1 MQSFGSLK
9 TGPAHPHPSS
19 KGGTQE
25 TARHPWGEEQVGG
38 ALAGQAPSPEG
49 GSSLQPEHSNP
60 GSEMARRELNLQ
72 ILWGAPEGPRTRL
85 QQKLFEEETERLRE
99 ETSQRGEETRPPRLR
114 SGGRREEGAGL
125 GGRREDGPAERTGS
139 GGLAGSPARERK
151 LSEPRKDNGH
161 NRQRL
166 TKVKSKVESKVESQP
181 RWPGCPCCSS
191 CRPQSP
197 RSVGGP
203 PGSPGPQE
211 GGHAVKA
218 QASGSPEF
226 DSFSTAAG
234 SEPTAPRASPCPL

>member
-1 MQSFGSLK
+1 MGRWQGR
-9 TGPAHPHPSS
+9 HPS
-19 KGGTQE
+19 
-25 TARHPWGEEQVGG
+25 PD
-38 ALAGQAPSPEG
+38 G

-60 GSEMARRELNLQ
+60 GGEMARREPNPQ

-125 GGRREDGPAERTGS
+125 GGRWKDGPAERTGS

-166 TKVKSKVESKVESQP
+166 AKVKSKVESKVESKRGPSPGGPAAPAAPPAALRAPGVSGGPLGPQVP
-181 RWPGCPCCSS
+181 RWGVM
-191 CRPQSP
+191 Q
-197 RSVGGP
+197 
-203 PGSPGPQE
+203 
-211 GGHAVKA
+211 
-218 QASGSPEF
+218 
-226 DSFSTAAG
+226 
-234 SEPTAPRASPCPL
+234 